1 MKNLV
6 IQLILLSLVI
16 LIFYLVDNSNLYAAL
31 YGALT
36 SLINA
41 WLFNYFF
48 YKETQKETKEIKN
61 GFASAVKN
69 SALRMTVV
77 AIMIILGLVFFKLE
91 AMPLIFAFVIGQVGF
106 IIDKVIQRNGQG

>member
-6 IQLILLSLVI
+6 IQLILLFLVI
-16 LIFYLVDNSNLYAAL
+16 VVFYLVYDNSLYAVL
-31 YGALT
+31 YGALV

-48 YKETQKETKEIKN
+48 YRKTQKETKEVKN
-61 GFASAVKN
+61 GFAAAVTN
-69 SALRMTVV
+69 SVLRMTVV

-91 AMPLIFAFVIGQVGF
+91 AMPLIFAFVIGQIGF
-106 IIDKVIQRNGQG
+106 IIDKVIQKDGQG